1 MGRKPE
7 TTDRLD
13 EGIFDYR
20 ATKDGK
26 VLITWH
32 GKQVTILCGKAAQ
45 KFLVRVDGAD
55 ERSVQLVM
63 AKVTGHFKH
72 GNER

>member
-1 MGRKPE
+1 MTDPNKP
-7 TTDRLD
+7 DRLD

-20 ATKDGK
+20 AAKDGK
-26 VLITWH
+26 VMITWH
-32 GKQVTILCGKAAQ
+32 GKQVTILRGKSAQ
-45 KFLVRVDGAD
+45 KFLARVNGAD
-55 ERSVQLVM
+55 KRSAQLVM

>member
-1 MGRKPE
+1 MTDQAKP
-7 TTDRLD
+7 DRLD

-20 ATKDGK
+20 TTKDGK
-26 VLITWH
+26 VLISWY
-32 GKQVTILCGKAAQ
+32 GKQVTILRGKSAQ
-45 KFLVRVDGAD
+45 KFLARVDGAD
-55 ERSVQLVM
+55 DRSAQLAM

>member
-1 MGRKPE
+1 MTHRTDRP
-7 TTDRLD
+7 DRLD

-32 GKQVTILCGKAAQ
+32 GKQVTILRGKAAQ
-45 KFLVRVDGAD
+45 KFLARVDEVD
-55 ERSVQLVM
+55 ERSAQLAM

>member
-1 MGRKPE
+1 MSNREEKPE
-7 TTDRLD
+7 RLD
-13 EGIFDYR
+13 EVVFDYR

-26 VLITWH
+26 VLITWY
-32 GKQVTILCGKAAQ
+32 GKQVTILRGKTAQ
-45 KFLVRVDGAD
+45 KFLARVDGAD
-55 ERSVQLVM
+55 ERSAQLAM

>member
-1 MGRKPE
+1 MKDQDNP
-7 TTDRLD
+7 DRLS
-13 EGIFDYR
+13 EAIFDYR

-26 VLITWH
+26 VLISWY
-32 GKQVTILCGKAAQ
+32 GRQVTILRGKSAQ
-45 KFLVRVDGAD
+45 KFLARVDGVDDKSA
-55 ERSVQLVM
+55 QLIM